1 MKRLNNVV
9 VKLWL
14 TIILIVTTVLILLSA
29 ALITFIQY
37 YFTQVTEK
45 SLYENAENI
54 TKVIEHSDDR
64 ALAIKN
70 SETLLESNIG
80 LIILPDKAND
90 IKKDAL
96 KRKMLHEISNNK
108 EYRSVFEQNKPKLKH
123 VTLKYE
129 GQQHTYVLLGYPSK
143 AIQGEP
149 SAVFIYQDL
158 NSIDDTNNFVT
169 IIILITAIVFLAI
182 TTIFAFFLSTR
193 ITKPLRQLKTQAKE
207 VAQGHYVKRVPI
219 YTKDEI
225 GELAMTFNKMSRR
238 IQSHISALTTSKN
251 VRDTL
256 INSMV
261 EGVLGINHKRE
272 IILSNDL
279 AHQMLLKMTKDDKLA
294 FDSQIDQTFNNKTTE
309 YQEFEINKQ
318 FFVVIMTYIEK
329 IENNGNSGLVV
340 VIRDMTNEH
349 QIEQIKKDFIA
360 NVSHELR
367 TPIALLQGYTESIV
381 DGIVTEPNEI
391 NESLLIVLDESK
403 RLNRLVNELLN
414 VAKMDA
420 EGINITKELQPIN
433 NLIQKMAL
441 KYRQQSHEYNLK
453 LHFQL
458 DGVAAHDWYFDF
470 DKMEQVLT
478 NLVDNATRYTQSGDE
493 ISIIAKEDTHYH
505 ILEVKDTG
513 VGIAKEHLESVFERF
528 YKVDASRKRGKQGT
542 GLGLFISRMIVE
554 AHGGY
559 LDVESQINE
568 GTTFIIKL
576 PKPFNMD

>member
-1 MKRLNNVV
+1 
-9 VKLWL
+9 
-14 TIILIVTTVLILLSA
+14 
-29 ALITFIQY
+29 
-37 YFTQVTEK
+37 
-45 SLYENAENI
+45 
-54 TKVIEHSDDR
+54 
-64 ALAIKN
+64 
-70 SETLLESNIG
+70 
-80 LIILPDKAND
+80 
-90 IKKDAL
+90 
-96 KRKMLHEISNNK
+96 
-108 EYRSVFEQNKPKLKH
+108 
-123 VTLKYE
+123 
-129 GQQHTYVLLGYPSK
+129 
-143 AIQGEP
+143 
-149 SAVFIYQDL
+149 
-158 NSIDDTNNFVT
+158 
-169 IIILITAIVFLAI
+169 IILITAIVFLAI

-453 LHFQL
+453 LQFQL